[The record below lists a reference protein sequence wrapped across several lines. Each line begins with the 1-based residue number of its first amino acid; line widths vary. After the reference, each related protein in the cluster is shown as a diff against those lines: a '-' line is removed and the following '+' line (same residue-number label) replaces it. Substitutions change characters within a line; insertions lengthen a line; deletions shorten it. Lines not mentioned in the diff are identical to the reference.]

1 MSAGLITY
9 VSPPFYTLV
18 LTSRLPSNAKFL
30 SVLPFFEVPLVHR
43 TRYARSIVWR
53 LATTAT
59 DDDLKWLA
67 VGVRDV
73 SLTEADTSA

>member
-1 MSAGLITY
+1 M
-9 VSPPFYTLV
+9 
-18 LTSRLPSNAKFL
+18 
-30 SVLPFFEVPLVHR
+30 LPFFEVPLVHR